1 MNALFNT
8 TAFLLVSL
16 TASAQWSEEA
26 KLVPGDLV
34 SGDSFGG
41 VVAVSGDTAVVGVPL
56 HDGVATDAGA
66 AYVYARSGT
75 TWVQQAKLRALD
87 GQAGDKFGYAVAVDG
102 DTALIS
108 APYHAGPK
116 GAVYVFE
123 RSGTTWS
130 EQAKLMLATSD
141 PGKLGLQLALDGDT
155 AAIGAYQAD
164 MYGEYVYM
172 YVRSGSTWSLQDV
185 VGGGGF
191 HDFFACDLDLDGDW
205 LVVGEMLHDGVFED
219 NVGAAYVYERVG
231 SAWQYRTELLGPVYQ
246 NFRFGSHVAI
256 SGDTI
261 LVGAGPDLWKTYV
274 FVRSGSTWSVQHIFD
289 NPVYGLDIDGDVALI
304 GDDSWSSSSL
314 YIARVMWRSG
324 TTWTHRHTLSTYGQ
338 SGSSAIDGGTVVIG
352 NPLDDDAG
360 VDAGAAHAISF
371 EPGTGFCFGDPG
383 SGTPCPCSNDNDGSV
398 PGSGCDNGVFASGA
412 KLAARGIAS
421 VTHDSV
427 ALYTERVEPN
437 NSGLY
442 FQASTAVNG
451 GDGITFGDGLRCA
464 GGQLQRL
471 QVRFSD
477 ASGYSATTVA
487 IAAKTGI
494 SAGETK
500 RYQCWY
506 RNQSTPAC
514 GLGVNEFN
522 LSNGYEL
529 VWGP

>member
-1 MNALFNT
+1 MKALT
-8 TAFLLVSL
+8 TPAALLLVSL
-16 TASAQWSEEA
+16 TASAQWSAEG
-26 KLVPGDLV
+26 KFVPGDLV
-34 SGDSFGG
+34 AGDHFGG
-41 VVAVSGDTAVVGVPL
+41 AVAVSGNSAVAGAPS

-66 AYVYARSGT
+66 AYVYVRSGT
-75 TWVQQAKLRALD
+75 SWVQQAKLRALD
-87 GQAGDKFGYAVAVDG
+87 GQAGDRFGSTVAIDG
-102 DTALIS
+102 DTVLIGS
-108 APYHAGPK
+108 RYHAYPK

-130 EQAKLMLATSD
+130 EQAKLMLTVSD
-141 PGKLGLQLALDGDT
+141 PGGLGSQIALDGDT
-155 AAIGAYQAD
+155 AAIGAYQGD
-164 MYGEYVYM
+164 LLGEHVYL

-185 VGGGGF
+185 VSGGGF
-191 HDFFACDLDLDGDW
+191 YDFYACDLDLDGDW
-205 LVVGEMLHDGVFED
+205 LVVGERLQDDVYVD
-219 NVGAAYVYERVG
+219 NVGAAYVYQRVG
-231 SAWQYRTELLGPVYQ
+231 SDWQYQAELLGPVQ
-246 NFRFGSHVAI
+246 WNFRFGTHVAI
-256 SGDTI
+256 SGSTI
-261 LVGAGPDLWKTYV
+261 LVGADPDLWKTYV
-274 FVRSGSTWSVQHIFD
+274 YVRSGSTWSIQRIFHS
-289 NPVYGLDIDGDVALI
+289 PVDDLAIDGDVALI
-304 GDDSWSSSSL
+304 GDDNWSSSSL

-324 TTWTHRHTLSTYGQ
+324 TTWTHQHTLGSYGE

-360 VDAGAAHAISF
+360 IDAGAAHAISW
-371 EPGTGFCFGDPG
+371 EPGTGFCFGDPS
-383 SGTPCPCSNDNDGSV
+383 SGTPCPCNNDNDGSV

-412 KLAARGIAS
+412 RLAARGIAS
-421 VTHDSV
+421 VSHDSV
-427 ALYTERVEPN
+427 VLYTERVEPN

-442 FQASTAVNG
+442 FQANNAVSG
-451 GDGITFGDGLRCA
+451 GGGIVFGDGLRCA